1 MPCPSRWRRPGLK
14 KLGLD
19 DAALWE
25 ALRENLG
32 KFGDI
37 AEWARLV
44 TGPIQPV
51 IEDSEAGYLVDAAAL
66 LPEDP
71 WDEGTWKAW
80 TEAVKTATGR
90 KGRALFHPLR
100 LALTGRGD
108 GPELRILLPLIGRKA
123 CLDRLAGRPGRR
135 T

>member
-1 MPCPSRWRRPGLK
+1 MPFDAAAPRLS

-25 ALRENLG
+25 ALRENLE

-37 AEWARLV
+37 ADWARLV

-66 LPEDP
+66 LPEEP
-71 WDEGTWKAW
+71 WDDGTWKNLDRGGQDGDGPQGPCPVPPA
-80 TEAVKTATGR
+80 EAGAD
-90 KGRALFHPLR
+90 RAR
-100 LALTGRGD
+100 SD